1 MVTKL
6 GQGHIFYLYVKDK
19 KSKCNQVRGTFFYFS
34 WPETKA
40 QVMKFF
46 SLSVVVVVVENF
58 LHLYFLLILTKFGTK
73 HSWEKGFGLFYI
85 IYFFFITFTNL
96 SYIRH
101 CWSISTHSSFIWQC
115 NNSFGISTTFLTYD
129 VHENIVIW
137 WLINHVVEV
146 FFLYV
151 RVRKNRNMSKI
162 ICIYTKT
169 KEKKKSNRIKTQ
181 KKSCTLNYNC

>member
-19 KSKCNQVRGTFFYFS
+19 KSKCNQVCGTIFYFS

-46 SLSVVVVVVENF
+46 SLSVVVVVVVNF

-73 HSWEKGFGLFYI
+73 HSWEKGFGFFLY
-85 IYFFFITFTNL
+85 YLLFFITFTNF

-137 WLINHVVEV
+137 WLIMLWK

-169 KEKKKSNRIKTQ
+169 KEKKKVKQ
-181 KKSCTLNYNC
+181 KQDKKKSCTLNYNC

>member
-1 MVTKL
+1 MTILFWL

-19 KSKCNQVRGTFFYFS
+19 KSKCNQVCGTIFYFS

-40 QVMKFF
+40 QVMKFSTF
-46 SLSVVVVVVENF
+46 IFFTNF
-58 LHLYFLLILTKFGTK
+58 DQIWHETFLGEGLWIFLYYLL
-73 HSWEKGFGLFYI
+73 
-85 IYFFFITFTNL
+85 FFITFTNL

-137 WLINHVVEV
+137 WLIMLWK
-146 FFLYV
+146 FFFV
-151 RVRKNRNMSKI
+151 CESE
-162 ICIYTKT
+162 
-169 KEKKKSNRIKTQ
+169 KEQ
-181 KKSCTLNYNC
+181 KHE

>member
-46 SLSVVVVVVENF
+46 SLSVVVVVVVNF
-58 LHLYFLLILTKFGTK
+58 LHLYFLLIWHETFLG
-73 HSWEKGFGLFYI
+73 EGLWIFFY
-85 IYFFFITFTNL
+85 YLLFFITFTNF

-137 WLINHVVEV
+137 WLIMLWK
-146 FFLYV
+146 FFLHV

-169 KEKKKSNRIKTQ
+169 KEKKKVKQ
-181 KKSCTLNYNC
+181 KQDKKKSCTLNYNC

>member
-19 KSKCNQVRGTFFYFS
+19 KIKCNQVRGTFFYFS

-46 SLSVVVVVVENF
+46 SLSVVVVVVVNF

-73 HSWEKGFGLFYI
+73 HSWEKGFGFFLY
-85 IYFFFITFTNL
+85 YLLFFITFTNL

-137 WLINHVVEV
+137 WLIMLWK
-146 FFLYV
+146 FFFVCESEKEQKHEYNNMHLH
-151 RVRKNRNMSKI
+151 KNKRG
-162 ICIYTKT
+162 
-169 KEKKKSNRIKTQ
+169 KKVKQKQ
-181 KKSCTLNYNC
+181 DKKKSCTLNYNC

>member
-19 KSKCNQVRGTFFYFS
+19 KSKCNQVRGTFFYLS

-46 SLSVVVVVVENF
+46 SLSVVVVVVVNF

-73 HSWEKGFGLFYI
+73 HSWEKGFGFFLY
-85 IYFFFITFTNL
+85 YLLFFITFTNF
-96 SYIRH
+96 SYIH

-137 WLINHVVEV
+137 WLIMLWK
-146 FFLYV
+146 FFFACESEKEQKHESNNMHLH
-151 RVRKNRNMSKI
+151 KNKR
-162 ICIYTKT
+162 
-169 KEKKKSNRIKTQ
+169 EKKVKQKQ
-181 KKSCTLNYNC
+181 DKKKSCTLNYNC

>member
-19 KSKCNQVRGTFFYFS
+19 KSKCSQVRGTFFYFS

-46 SLSVVVVVVENF
+46 SLSVVVVVVVNF

-73 HSWEKGFGLFYI
+73 HSWEKGFGFFLY
-85 IYFFFITFTNL
+85 YLLFFITFTNL

-137 WLINHVVEV
+137 WLIMLWK

-151 RVRKNRNMSKI
+151 RVRKNRNMSNI

-169 KEKKKSNRIKTQ
+169 KEKKKVKQNQDK